1 MKWGFLTVIIL
12 GLALLFGAPF
22 LDFLAPSEN
31 MTLAMFNPNTQKYTI
46 LTTGAETLWFQWQS
60 WAYLFAFGFSLSLV
74 LGSIYHMIRQLSDNS
89 LIEAQQKLTKKTK
102 EMEKLKCEYRSQ
114 VEMEVQHT
122 HAQKSEQL
130 NKRRH
135 ELDTIQRQTTELHIE
150 SQERMKRA
158 NHAVLSQQKETQSKL
173 GQRDRLRDEKKL
185 IAEYLERSHWTLSDG
200 TKVTYNVLK
209 KLAKKA
215 KQP

>member
-1 MKWGFLTVIIL
+1 MKWGFLTVLIL

-22 LDFLAPSEN
+22 LDFLTPSESIA
-31 MTLAMFNPNTQKYTI
+31 LVIFNPETQKYTI
-46 LTTGAETLWFQWQS
+46 LTTGAETLWYQWQS
-60 WAYLFAFGFSLSLV
+60 WAYIFAFCFSLSLV
-74 LGSIYHMIRQLSDNS
+74 LGGIYHIIRRLSESS
-89 LIEAQQKLTKKTK
+89 LIEAQQKLTQRTE
-102 EMEKLKCEYRSQ
+102 EMEKLKREYRSQ
-114 VEMEVQHT
+114 VEMEVQRT

-130 NKRRH
+130 NNRSH
-135 ELDTIQRQTTELHIE
+135 ELDAMQRQTTEQQMK

-158 NHAVLSQQKETQSKL
+158 NHVVLRQQQETQSKL

-185 IAEYLERSHWTLSDG
+185 IAEYLEHSHWRLSDG

-209 KLAKKA
+209 RLAKKA